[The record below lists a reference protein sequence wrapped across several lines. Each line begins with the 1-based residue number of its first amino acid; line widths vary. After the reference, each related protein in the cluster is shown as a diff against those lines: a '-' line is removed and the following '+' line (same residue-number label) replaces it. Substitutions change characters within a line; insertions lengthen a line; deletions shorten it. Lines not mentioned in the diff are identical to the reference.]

1 MPEWIGKITKPEL
14 KGLAESRK
22 WESPEMLLE
31 SFHNLEK
38 LRGIPQ
44 DRIMAVPD
52 TTDQAALDIVYNRL
66 GRPDKP
72 ELYSLPKDA
81 EGSDT
86 NKWMAET
93 MHKIGLSAQQA
104 KALFDAN
111 TARTQGLQ
119 KAAKDKSSGEVAN
132 QLAALKTEW
141 GAAFEANEQLAA
153 NTLARFGL
161 DGKAIA
167 PLKEAVG
174 GTNILKFLVAIG
186 KGMGEGSFIESSG
199 IRNPNAPMTPAEAKA
214 TIKERMKDKGF
225 TERLV
230 AKDSAATAEW
240 ERLNKWAAPQVA
252 V

>member
-1 MPEWIGKITKPEL
+1 MPEWISKITKPEL

-22 WESPEMLLE
+22 WENPEMLLE

-52 TTDQAALDIVYNRL
+52 STDQAALDQVYNRL

-72 ELYSLPKDA
+72 ELYGLPKDA

-93 MHKIGLSAQQA
+93 MHKLGLSAQQA
-104 KALFDAN
+104 KALFEAN
-111 TARTQGLQ
+111 KARTDGLQ
-119 KAAKDKSSGEVAN
+119 QKATERINGEVAN

-153 NTLARFGL
+153 STLARFGL
-161 DGKAIA
+161 DAKAIA
-167 PLKEAVG
+167 PLKESVG
-174 GTNILKFLVAIG
+174 GVNLMKFLVAVG
-186 KGMGEGSFIESSG
+186 KGMGEGSFIEGGG
-199 IRNPNAPMTPAEAKA
+199 IRNPNAPMTPAEAKN
-214 TIKERMKDKGF
+214 TIKERMKDRGF

-230 AKDSAATAEW
+230 AKDAATVAEW
-240 ERLNKWAAPQVA
+240 ERLNKWAAPQPA